1 MIALGP
7 PSFKNLISGTH
18 LRNAIMTNSPSQCN
32 DVNKYLHQAKEKLE
46 DQALDRG
53 KDPGPEKN
61 LRDCGTAPTGVYL

>member
-1 MIALGP
+1 MNVKAH
-7 PSFKNLISGTH
+7 N
-18 LRNAIMTNSPSQCN
+18 
-32 DVNKYLHQAKEKLE
+32 VNKYLHQAKEKLE